1 MDASR
6 AHRLPTDDSAHR
18 ADPPSGPLQI
28 DPVGRRAYL
37 RGRPLAL
44 RPKEFLLLSLL
55 AERAG
60 HWVPITTVVETL
72 ACDGCSPRKSIVVH
86 LCRVRAALGDG
97 RETRIIQSARRL
109 GYRLDPAVLAGAA
122 GSRGRSR

>member
-6 AHRLPTDDSAHR
+6 AHRLPTDHPADR
-18 ADPPSGPLQI
+18 AAPPSGPLQI